1 MLHRPEMVCCC
12 HAEIREA
19 MLIKENTEKKVVYL
33 LVILLVSAFTIKK
46 LEVQLGNSS
55 FLIVTSKVG
64 M

>member
-46 LEVQLGNSS
+46 LEVQLE
-55 FLIVTSKVG
+55 
-64 M
+64 

>member
-1 MLHRPEMVCCC
+1 MVCCC

-46 LEVQLGNSS
+46 LEVTIGVIPV
-55 FLIVTSKVG
+55 F
-64 M
+64 